1 MASFQSKMIE
11 SILKASPI
19 KEVYAKGLLTKKE
32 VSSKA
37 GLPPAFVYNA
47 AKVKMKKIANRNVVF
62 LQPKDNVS
70 NLNVLFL
77 HGGAYLFG
85 MSYLHWKFVV
95 KLMHKSKCSMMI
107 PDYPL
112 APFHTADEAFSML
125 IETYKELI
133 AMNDSSQI
141 VLMGDSAGG
150 GLALALAMLL
160 KKENLPQPRRI
171 ILLSPWLDAE
181 LSNPDI
187 PALAKLD
194 PILDVE
200 GLKEAGNVYEPST
213 EGNMKLISP
222 IHGDLTSLAR
232 ISCFAGTKEIM
243 VADTRKLK
251 AKLESLGIESDNLE
265 DEDMLHDWIL
275 LGIPESKEMIRRL
288 TKILRETI

>member
-19 KEVYAKGLLTKKE
+19 KKVYAKGLLAKKE

-62 LQPKDNVS
+62 LQPKDNGS
-70 NLNVLFL
+70 SLNVLFL

-85 MSYLHWKFVV
+85 MSYLHWKFIV

-125 IETYKELI
+125 IETYKDLL
-133 AMNDSSQI
+133 AMNGSSQI

-187 PALAKLD
+187 PVLAKLD

-200 GLKEAGNVYEPST
+200 GLKEAGKVYEPT
-213 EGNMKLISP
+213 TDGNMKRISP
-222 IHGDLTSLAR
+222 IHGDLTGLAR

-251 AKLESLGIESDNLE
+251 AKLETLGIDSDNIE
-265 DEDMLHDWIL
+265 YEEMLHDWVL
-275 LGIPESKEMIRRL
+275 LGIPESQRAIKRIRDL
-288 TKILRETI
+288 LRYE